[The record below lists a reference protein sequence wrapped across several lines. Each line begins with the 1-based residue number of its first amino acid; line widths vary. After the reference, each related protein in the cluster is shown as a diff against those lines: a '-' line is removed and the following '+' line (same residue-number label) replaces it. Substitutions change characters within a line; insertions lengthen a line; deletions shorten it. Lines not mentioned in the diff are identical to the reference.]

1 MSQAPLKSSLALA
14 AGAPASTTVTTDASG
29 LTTALATLPGGAPAY
44 VARPSDS
51 GAWPVILIAQE
62 IFGLHAHIRD
72 VARRFAKIGYY
83 AIAPDYL
90 IRYGDP
96 AAAPDIDAIRAI
108 VARVPDAVTM
118 SVFDD
123 ALAFAAKQGGD
134 AARAAITGF
143 CWGGRIAWLYAAHRP
158 DLKACVP
165 WYGRLDGAHTDE
177 HPRWPVD
184 LAGDI
189 HVPTLGL
196 YGGADPSIPVAARV
210 LCGLSRQLSSRHCG
224 AGLGAHARFSDKAR
238 RLTLSEIAGDAFDLP
253 IAVTRRIEAAATA
266 DLGRLRS
273 RFGLCGGAARIGFR
287 QRPSRRV
294 GQRRPVGWICGRR
307 R

>member
-72 VARRFAKIGYY
+72 VARRFAKLGYY

-118 SVFDD
+118 TVFDD

-134 AARAAITGF
+134 ATRAAVTGF

-158 DLKACVP
+158 DLRACVP
-165 WYGRLDGAHTDE
+165 WYGRLDGPHT
-177 HPRWPVD
+177 PAQPLWPID
-184 LAGDI
+184 LSGELR
-189 HVPTLGL
+189 VPTLGL
-196 YGGADPSIPVAARV
+196 YGGDDPMIPVDLVNLLRERLKAE
-210 LCGLSRQLSSRHCG
+210 G
-224 AGLGAHARFSDKAR
+224 APAEIIIYDKAPHGFYADYR
-238 RLTLSEIAGDAFDLP
+238 DSYRPETAAEAWAQMHAFLTANG
-253 IAVTRRIEAAATA
+253 V
-266 DLGRLRS
+266 
-273 RFGLCGGAARIGFR
+273 
-287 QRPSRRV
+287 
-294 GQRRPVGWICGRR
+294 
-307 R
+307 